1 MTQFDTVLQELQE
14 KVARKQKLSTMLEEL
29 KPVRRRLEVR
39 VQELDAIRVKEQT
52 DVDKLEGGSLAAF
65 FYNVIGKMDERLDKE
80 REEAYAAAVRYDAA
94 FRELETVE
102 QDIRRYQQEMRGLTG
117 VEVAYLKA
125 LQDKRDAIKAG
136 GSAVAQEI
144 DRLEEQLRRCK
155 IMGKELRE
163 AISAGTQARSTA
175 QQICDRLDDADGYA
189 TWDKWGGGLMA
200 DIAKHDALDQAQNG
214 VNHLQASLRRFRTEM
229 ADVRLQAD
237 LQVNLEGFERFADYF
252 FDGWIVDWMVAD
264 RIRQSQRQMSDVL
277 LKIDGAL
284 GRLSA
289 MERGNKGQADG
300 LQRRIDELV
309 KNTVLETRV

>member
-1 MTQFDTVLQELQE
+1 MTHYNALLQELQE
-14 KVARKQKLSTMLEEL
+14 KVARKRKLEGMMEEL
-29 KPVRRRLEVR
+29 RQQQSQLRTQVA
-39 VQELDAIRVKEQT
+39 QLDAVRMKEQA
-52 DVDKLEGGSLAAF
+52 DVDKLEGRSLAAF
-65 FYNVIGKMDERLDKE
+65 FYNVVGKMDEHLDKE

-214 VNHLQASLRRFRTEM
+214 VNHLQAALRRFRTEM

-284 GRLSA
+284 SRLSA
-289 MERGNKGQADG
+289 MERDNKGQADG

-309 KNTVLETRV
+309 KNTVL